1 MAKMKYS
8 SNRID
13 DEKRVRVFSINL
25 ANIFFI
31 IERIFS
37 QEVKFIRRRR
47 TQLVAHNNEWSTFD
61 WVDFNADDMLLYRKY
76 GHVEG

>member
-47 TQLVAHNNEWSTFD
+47 TQLVAHNNEWGTFD